1 MEINGI
7 FDCKLFNKGCGN
19 NNNKRAKLD
28 SFDSKNS
35 GGATLSTDDNGEIE
49 IVAIDSLDI
58 REKIAFIKIDTEGF
72 EKDVISGAIKT
83 IARDKPFMMIEIAKN
98 NLEDIIHQLSELGY
112 KFEMY
117 DKENVFFY
125 DPPKIELIKRVVE
138 YENTLDM

>member
-7 FDCKLFNKGCGN
+7 FDCKLLNKGCGN